1 MGGGQEAC
9 ADQFGGWVTRS
20 ALVVRVRGSGLLDQ
34 KFQLQ
39 IPVKDGAFWNPRGS
53 EQHQSWVV
61 GAVAAGRELTGSLVL
76 DGAAGLSL
84 MPCLSRLCL
93 TPSSCTPPM
102 PWSRSS
108 QTATA
113 QRLSLGPACPALC
126 WGPAANPSHPGQHQ
140 PARS

>member
-9 ADQFGGWVTRS
+9 ADRSGGWVTRS
-20 ALVVRVRGSGLLDQ
+20 ALVVRGSGLRDQ

-39 IPVKDGAFWNPRGS
+39 IPVKDGAFWNLGGS
-53 EQHQSWVV
+53 EQHQSWAV
-61 GAVAAGRELTGSLVL
+61 GAVAAGRELTGPLVL
-76 DGAAGLSL
+76 DGAAGLSQTR
-84 MPCLSRLCL
+84 CLSRLCL
-93 TPSSCTPPM
+93 TPSSCTPPT

-113 QRLSLGPACPALC
+113 QRLSPGPACPALC
-126 WGPAANPSHPGQHQ
+126 WGPAANLSRPGQHQ